1 MNRDEFE
8 TLLLIHGGDAGRWP
22 GDARQSALDLV
33 ATDAEAARMLD
44 TARRTDEI
52 VLAASAVGP
61 SGALAARIVAAATG
75 GDEQA
80 IFNVTPAGIAGALAG
95 SLGIAGV
102 GYVASAAIAGVIV
115 PAALIDTVSL
125 IVSSSVAGG
134 F

>member
-22 GDARQSALDLV
+22 EDARQSALDLV

-44 TARRTDEI
+44 TARRSDEI
-52 VLAASAVGP
+52 VLVASAVGP
-61 SGALAARIVAAATG
+61 SGALAARIVAATG